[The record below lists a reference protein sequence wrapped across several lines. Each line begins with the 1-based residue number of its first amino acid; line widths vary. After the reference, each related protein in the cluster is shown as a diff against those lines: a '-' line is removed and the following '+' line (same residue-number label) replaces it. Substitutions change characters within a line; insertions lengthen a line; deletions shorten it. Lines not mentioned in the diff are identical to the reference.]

1 MAYGQVQVLAILM
14 TKEVWKTIKNFPDY
28 EVSNHGN
35 VRSKRKKGKEIHM
48 KLGYH
53 YKGYRIVFLY
63 REKNK
68 DYKCFVHRLVAEMFI
83 ENVNNHPIVNHKDLN
98 KENNHIMN
106 LEWVD
111 DSGNQVH
118 WREMRKN
125 SDEPE
130 F

>member
-1 MAYGQVQVLAILM
+1 M
-14 TKEVWKTIKNFPDY
+14 KEKWKTIKNFPDY
-28 EVSNHGN
+28 EISNHGN
-35 VRSKRKKGKEIHM
+35 VRSKRTKGKTVYL

-83 ENVNNHPIVNHKDLN
+83 ENIEEHPIVNHKDLN
-98 KENNHIMN
+98 KANNHISN

-111 DSGNQVH
+111 DSGNQRH
-118 WREMRKN
+118 WREMTKTE
-125 SDEPE
+125 DGDIPE